1 MVVQAPSPPLELCA
15 TSQRS
20 LQYVAQQ
27 LQRRELDILT

>member
-20 LQYVAQQ
+20 LQYVAQR